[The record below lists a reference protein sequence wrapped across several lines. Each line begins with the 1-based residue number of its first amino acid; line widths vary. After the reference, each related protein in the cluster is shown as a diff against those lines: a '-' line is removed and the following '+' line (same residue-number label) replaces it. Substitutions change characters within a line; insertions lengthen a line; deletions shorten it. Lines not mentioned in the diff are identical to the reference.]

1 MKKVL
6 IPAFATIAMTMASCN
21 CNSCKTDSTT
31 EEPSAIETIMTRT
44 SVRQYIPDRP
54 IAADTVEI
62 LLKAG
67 MAAPTARNSQP
78 WEFVVV
84 NTREGLDSL
93 RDASPHGKM
102 LDTAPLTIV
111 PCGNMGKTMKK
122 AAHMMW
128 VQDLSAASENILLA
142 AHSLGLGAV
151 WVGVFPIPERIEGV
165 SKALQLPDTIIP
177 LCIIPIGYPA
187 GENTPKDKWNPECIH
202 YNKY

>member
-31 EEPSAIETIMTRT
+31 KEPSAIETIMTRT

-54 IAADTVEI
+54 ISADTVEI
-62 LLKAG
+62 LLRAG

-93 RDASPHGKM
+93 CNASPHGKM
-102 LDTAPLTIV
+102 LATAPLAIV

-151 WVGVFPIPERIEGV
+151 WVGVFPVPERIEGV